1 MNDEKRASDSVEP
14 SPLEREIEQLQ
25 EVLKR
30 LVSDTSVLIYT
41 HLEGARGP
49 LDSAAAWEWASAIPF
64 QFPLQNPSLDELE
77 DCTEY
82 IN

>member
-1 MNDEKRASDSVEP
+1 MNDEKRAFNSAEP
-14 SPLEREIEQLQ
+14 SPLDQEIEQLQ
-25 EVLKR
+25 ELLQH
-30 LVSDTSVLIYT
+30 LVADTSVLIYT
-41 HLEGARGP
+41 HPKGAPGP
-49 LDSAAAWEWASAIPF
+49 LDPAAAWEWASAIPF